1 MDPLHLTPG
10 SVAWGLQPFN
20 PWRST
25 RRPAMLQNLNEDLQ
39 RCITLCRECHDVCLH
54 TVPHCLGKGGRHA
67 AAAHVVLLLDCAEI
81 CDTSANFMVRGSQLH
96 AATCGAC
103 AEVCDRCAEDCERLG
118 DDEMMR
124 HCART
129 CHRCAES
136 CHRMAG
142 AHAGGR

>member
-1 MDPLHLTPG
+1 
-10 SVAWGLQPFN
+10 
-20 PWRST
+20 
-25 RRPAMLQNLNEDLQ
+25 MLQNLNEDLQ

-81 CDTSANFMVRGSQLH
+81 CETSANFMVRGSRLH
-96 AATCGAC
+96 TATCGAC

-118 DDEMMR
+118 DDEVMR

-129 CHRCAES
+129 CRRCAES
-136 CHRMAG
+136 CHQMAG
-142 AHAGGR
+142 ALAEVR